1 MEMSSQVAPRD
12 AMSESQSHR
21 AIQEVQAA
29 LVVAK
34 KFPRDEFAAIEKI
47 KVACK
52 RYELAE
58 MAEYEY
64 ERGGT
69 KIVGPTIDLLK
80 AIAKRWGNIEY
91 GWQELER
98 KAGESIV
105 RAYAWDMETN
115 ARNEMVFTVRH
126 WRDTKQGGYALKD
139 ERDIYEATA
148 NFASRRVR
156 ACLEAIV
163 DGDVIQTA
171 VDECRRTLKGQN
183 TEPLVDRARKMV
195 SAFAEFGVTP
205 GMIEDRLGHK
215 LDAISENKLAE
226 LRRVYKSLKDGVG
239 DTKDFFQTAG
249 IKGGQPKSP
258 KPAPANDTAAESAAG
273 LAPAE
278 AAKPGEPTGFC
289 AKLADAVVEGGFNF
303 DDFKTWA
310 EKNCVPADFVSD
322 DTNSFA
328 EVKQTLAKRLLNNV
342 PGLLKQMKA
351 AGL

>member
-1 MEMSSQVAPRD
+1 
-12 AMSESQSHR
+12 MSESSSHR

-47 KVACK
+47 KTACK

-58 MAEYEY
+58 IAEYEY

-98 KAGESIV
+98 KTGESII

-156 ACLEAIV
+156 ACLEAVV
-163 DGDVIQTA
+163 DGDVVQTA

-205 GMIEDRLGHK
+205 GMIEDRLGNK
-215 LDAISENKLAE
+215 LNAISENQLAG

-239 DTKDFFQTAG
+239 DSKDFFQTAG
-249 IKGGQPKSP
+249 MKGAKEETSGKKADDAQ
-258 KPAPANDTAAESAAG
+258 AESASG

-278 AAKPGEPTGFC
+278 VVKPGAATGPQ
-289 AKLADAVVEGGFNF
+289 AELEKLVTDNGHKLDTLLKWGDTSGNIPDGSSIASY
-303 DDFKTWA
+303 A
-310 EKNCVPADFVSD
+310 EIPSD
-322 DTNSFA
+322 
-328 EVKQTLAKRLLNNV
+328 VCKRLLRAKT
-342 PGLLKQMKA
+342 GLL
-351 AGL
+351 AGLKQISGQ